1 MTTLLIQSPKQPPSI
16 TWEKL
21 PPDFVLPDDPVES
34 NLQPLLAAA
43 LRESL
48 DLAGLILESVII
60 ATNFGICAT
69 VDRKTVV
76 KAPDWVYI
84 PAAIPFPEGES
95 RRSYTPCTE
104 GDRPTVVMEF
114 ISATEGTEYSHNPH
128 YPYGKWYFYEQIL
141 KVPTYVIF
149 HPQLRVL
156 EVYHLVDGKYQLDS
170 PDENQ
175 RFWIES
181 LGLFLGTWIGK
192 KADYE
197 GCWLRWWDNYGNLLL
212 WGTERIELER
222 QRTAHERQRTEQER
236 QRTEQERQRA
246 EQEHQRAEQ
255 SEAKSI
261 RLAQKLQEMGIDPE
275 EM

>member
-1 MTTLLIQSPKQPPSI
+1 MNMLFVQSPHIPISPRV

-21 PPDFVLPDDPVES
+21 PPDFLLPDEPVES

-48 DLAGLILESVII
+48 ELAGLILESMLI

-69 VDRKTVV
+69 VNEKTVV

-84 PAAIPFPEGES
+84 PAVQPFPNGEI
-95 RRSYTPCTE
+95 RKSYTPCAE
-104 GDRPTVVMEF
+104 GDRPSIAIEF
-114 ISATEGTEYSHNPH
+114 ISATDGGEYSFNPH

-141 KVPTYVIF
+141 QVPTYVIF

-156 EVYHLVDGKYQLDS
+156 EVYLLVDGRYQPAV
-170 PDENQ
+170 PDEDR

-181 LGLFLGTWIGK
+181 LGLFLGTWIGR

-197 GCWLRWWDNYGNLLL
+197 GCWLRWWDRDGNLLL
-212 WGTERIELER
+212 WGGELLV
-222 QRTAHERQRTEQER
+222 QER
-236 QRTEQERQRA
+236 QRAEQERQRA
-246 EQEHQRAEQ
+246 EQAE
-255 SEAKSI
+255 EKSV
-261 RLAQKLQEMGIDPE
+261 RLAQQLKAMGIDPE
-275 EM
+275 QL

>member
-1 MTTLLIQSPKQPPSI
+1 MTTLLVQSPKPPTI
-16 TWEKL
+16 AWEKL
-21 PPDFVLPDDPVES
+21 PPDFCLPDEPVES

-48 DLAGLILESVII
+48 ELAGLILESVII

-69 VDRKTVV
+69 VNEKTVV

-84 PAAIPFPEGES
+84 PAANPFPQGEI
-95 RRSYTPCTE
+95 RRSYTPCAE
-104 GDRPTVVMEF
+104 GDRPMIVMEF
-114 ISATEGTEYSHNPH
+114 VSATDGGEYSFNPH

-141 KVPTYVIF
+141 QVPTYTIF

-156 EVYHLVDGKYQLDS
+156 EVYQLVDGKYQAVS
-170 PDENQ
+170 PDADR

-197 GCWLRWWDNYGNLLL
+197 GCWLRWWDKSGNLLL
-212 WGTERIELER
+212 WGGELLV
-222 QRTAHERQRTEQER
+222 QER
-236 QRTEQERQRA
+236 QLVEQERQRA
-246 EQEHQRAEQ
+246 EQERQRAEQ
-255 SEAKSI
+255 ERQRAEQAEEKSV
-261 RLAQKLQEMGIDPE
+261 RLAERLKTMGVNPAEI
-275 EM
+275 

>member
-1 MTTLLIQSPKQPPSI
+1 MTTLLVQSQQIPLSI

-21 PPDFVLPDDPVES
+21 PADFVLPDEPVDD

-48 DLAGLILESVII
+48 ELAGLILESVII

-84 PAAIPFPEGES
+84 PAVEPFPNGET
-95 RRSYTPCTE
+95 RRSYTPRAE
-104 GDRPTVVMEF
+104 GDLPTIVMEF
-114 ISATEGTEYSHNPH
+114 ISATDGGEYSVNPH

-149 HPQLRVL
+149 HPQLQVL
-156 EVYHLVDGKYQLDS
+156 EVYHLLDGKYQLAA
-170 PDENQ
+170 PDENN

-181 LGLFLGTWIGK
+181 LGLFLGTWIGE

-197 GCWLRWWDNYGNLLL
+197 GCWLRWWDPSGDLVL
-212 WGTERIELER
+212 WGGELLELER
-222 QRTAHERQRTEQER
+222 QQVAE
-236 QRTEQERQRA
+236 ERQRA
-246 EQEHQRAEQ
+246 QEERQRAQEEHQGAQKEHQGAEEA
-255 SEAKSI
+255 EAKNI
-261 RLAQKLQEMGIDPE
+261 RLAEQLRAMGVDPDE
-275 EM
+275 T

>member
-1 MTTLLIQSPKQPPSI
+1 MTTLLIQSPRKSPSV

-21 PPDFVLPDDPVES
+21 PADFVLPDEPVES

-48 DLAGLILESVII
+48 ELAGLILESVLI

-84 PAAIPFPEGES
+84 KSVKPFPDGEA

-104 GDRPTVVMEF
+104 GDLPSIVIEF
-114 ISATEGTEYSHNPH
+114 VSATDGGEYSFNPH

-156 EVYHLVDGKYQLDS
+156 EVYHLVDGKYQLTL
-170 PDENQ
+170 PDENG
-175 RFWIES
+175 RIWIES

-197 GCWLRWWDNYGNLLL
+197 GCWLRWWDRAGNLIL
-212 WGTERIELER
+212 WGGELL
-222 QRTAHERQRTEQER
+222 EQER
-236 QRTEQERQRA
+236 LQVEQERQRA
-246 EQEHQRAEQ
+246 EKAE
-255 SEAKSI
+255 EKSI
-261 RLAQKLQEMGIDPE
+261 RLAERLRAMGVDPDE
-275 EM
+275 AA

>member
-1 MTTLLIQSPKQPPSI
+1 MTMLLIQSPKIPPSV
-16 TWEKL
+16 TWEQL
-21 PPDFVLPDDPVES
+21 PADFVLPDEPVES

-48 DLAGLILESVII
+48 ELAGLILESVII

-69 VDRKTVV
+69 VDRQTVV

-84 PAAIPFPEGES
+84 PAVKPFPNGEI
-95 RRSYTPCTE
+95 RRSYTPCNE
-104 GDRPTVVMEF
+104 GDCPSIVMEF
-114 ISATEGTEYSHNPH
+114 ISATDGGEYSFNPH

-156 EVYHLVDGKYQLDS
+156 EVYHLVDGKYQPAA
-170 PDENQ
+170 PDEAR

-181 LGLFLGTWIGK
+181 LGLCLGTWIGK

-197 GCWLRWWDNYGNLLL
+197 GCWLRWWDKTGNLLL
-212 WGTERIELER
+212 WGSELL
-222 QRTAHERQRTEQER
+222 EQER
-236 QRTEQERQRA
+236 LLLEQERQRA
-246 EQEHQRAEQ
+246 EQAE
-255 SEAKSI
+255 EKSV
-261 RLAQKLQEMGIDPE
+261 RLAERLRAMGVDPAEM
-275 EM
+275 